1 MTWAQRRQRGRERTA
16 RAVGILGLHARRGK
30 AYFAVAGEEPVRT
43 FRIIKMPALHQ
54 HRPAAHRQQRIALL
68 FHFPFSLRVRRAQ
81 QRGGFRK
88 IGRDERYLRQ
98 QLIAQ
103 RLDGGGGEQR
113 IAAFCQHDGIQH
125 HVLHLI
131 ALKPFGHRFYNVRF
145 GQHADLGGINT
156 HVAEHRI
163 QLRGNKIWLDAVDR
177 LHAARVLRHQRGNH
191 RAAVRAQRREGFQVC
206 LDTRAAAGI
215 GAGNGQGVNPL
226 HACSSSV

>member
-1 MTWAQRRQRGRERTA
+1 MKMVYRPNTVTDFQSIGFCQRRREPSFCFANRIGPAFMTWAQRRQRGRERTA

-98 QLIAQ
+98 QLLRSVSTAEAESSGSP
-103 RLDGGGGEQR
+103 LF
-113 IAAFCQHDGIQH
+113 ASMTVSSTTFC
-125 HVLHLI
+125 
-131 ALKPFGHRFYNVRF
+131 
-145 GQHADLGGINT
+145 T
-156 HVAEHRI
+156 
-163 QLRGNKIWLDAVDR
+163 
-177 LHAARVLRHQRGNH
+177 
-191 RAAVRAQRREGFQVC
+191 
-206 LDTRAAAGI
+206 
-215 GAGNGQGVNPL
+215 
-226 HACSSSV
+226 